1 MEENTKKV
9 RTRKQEINKAGIVG
23 ILTNVLLAAFKV
35 IVGLL
40 SNSIAIILDALNN
53 LSDALSSIITIV
65 GMKLASIPPNE
76 KHPLGYGR
84 IEYLSA
90 TIISGIVIA
99 TGVTSFI
106 ESIKKIINPVTT
118 NYTLITFIIVGAAI
132 VTKIILGRYTTKVG
146 KKVNSASLIAS
157 GADAIFDSVIS
168 FSTIVGA
175 TITLLWGINIDGFIG
190 AIISLVMIKAGI
202 GMLLE
207 TISDALGERMESAYS
222 KKIKDEI
229 NKIENVEGAY
239 DLVVHSYGPE
249 NKIGSV
255 EIEISDQLSP
265 MAIYR
270 TTLIVREQIE
280 KTFGIILSIGICVK
294 NTQLGPEFDYEQKIR
309 ALILKQEHVISI
321 HGFYTDFDR
330 KKTTFHAVLDFVI
343 QDIEGYNQELVDLL
357 KAYDPSF
364 EYMVVMDINYSD

>member
-90 TIISGIVIA
+90 TIISSIVIA

-132 VTKIILGRYTTKVG
+132 VTKIILGRYTTRVG

-175 TITLLWGINIDGFIG
+175 TITLL
-190 AIISLVMIKAGI
+190 
-202 GMLLE
+202 
-207 TISDALGERMESAYS
+207 
-222 KKIKDEI
+222 
-229 NKIENVEGAY
+229 
-239 DLVVHSYGPE
+239 
-249 NKIGSV
+249 
-255 EIEISDQLSP
+255 
-265 MAIYR
+265 
-270 TTLIVREQIE
+270 
-280 KTFGIILSIGICVK
+280 
-294 NTQLGPEFDYEQKIR
+294 
-309 ALILKQEHVISI
+309 
-321 HGFYTDFDR
+321 
-330 KKTTFHAVLDFVI
+330 
-343 QDIEGYNQELVDLL
+343 
-357 KAYDPSF
+357 
-364 EYMVVMDINYSD
+364 